1 MKSKTPERRQIFKNE
16 TFQST
21 QLSEKS
27 LSPKNKLV
35 GCYKKLSKF
44 IQETEEI
51 KSKKKFE
58 EKKRNRI
65 KQALELHQQLNNE
78 LAEAAV
84 FIQKHVRGY
93 IARKYYKEMLIEK
106 YEYENLLLNLD
117 KEIGDY

>member
-1 MKSKTPERRQIFKNE
+1 MHQKNDLFNNLE
-16 TFQST
+16 AHGNF
-21 QLSEKS
+21 
-27 LSPKNKLV
+27 LV
-35 GCYKKLSKF
+35 ENGELIDFEPIKKLSKF